1 MDMIS
6 TLAQAA
12 AGDAENASMAV
23 GSVWDFVMKGGWMMI
38 PIGICSLVVLAVS
51 VERAVVLRKKD
62 VVPDDFE
69 RGLMPTLDLSLIHI

>member
-1 MDMIS
+1 
-6 TLAQAA
+6 
-12 AGDAENASMAV
+12 
-23 GSVWDFVMKGGWMMI
+23 MMI

-69 RGLMPTLDLSLIHI
+69 RGLMPTLDGGVRSKRDAEAYCESLAHRSRAGAGRC